1 MPCEHSLM
9 LRLLKLLFI
18 LAVRSF
24 RSRRDLLLEN
34 LALRSSSILLR
45 DDRRSGSQIIAM
57 MQAAEPWH

>member
-1 MPCEHSLM
+1 M